1 MNDVDRMIFRFDD
14 IELDTDRYE
23 LRRGGVVRAVE
34 PQVFSLLEL
43 FVANP
48 NRLITKDELNER
60 IWNGRVVSEAVVNS
74 RIRSARQAIG
84 DDGKTQRLIRT
95 VHRRGFRFI
104 GTPTVAHPDVARALV
119 CTPAEAFHPDADTA
133 ARPSPSDGPPSIAVL
148 PFQWLCGDDVRA
160 DAVAHELIVELS
172 RLHWL
177 AVIARGSS
185 FQFRHPGV
193 DLAAAGERLG
203 ARYLLTGTVA
213 IEGVRSAVTVELIRT
228 TDLRVLWADRYEGP
242 VEDLLG
248 LRSTMARD
256 IVSTIDYRIPL
267 AEATRA
273 AAVPTGS
280 LDAWGAYHLGL
291 WHMYRFNAHDN
302 GRAQQL
308 FERATAE
315 DPHFARAH
323 AALSFTHFQNAFV
336 GYQKDTAAERRQ
348 ARQFA
353 EKGLA
358 LDPLDPF
365 SNLCMGRAEWLDG
378 DVERA
383 FPWYDRCIELN
394 PNYALAHYNRALA
407 DVIAR
412 RGEQCDAGVEKA
424 MSLSPIDPL
433 RYAHLATRAFRCLVQ
448 GDHSAACDWAERGA
462 RAPNAHVHIYVIAAL
477 VNELAGNRT
486 AAEAWVADVRRRM
499 STYRQALFFKA
510 FPFRDAGTHRM
521 IRSALDRLGI

>member
-1 MNDVDRMIFRFDD
+1 MIFRFDD

-23 LRRGGVVRAVE
+23 LRCGGVVRPVE
-34 PQVFSLLEL
+34 PQVFALLEL
-43 FVANP
+43 LVANP
-48 NRLITKDELNER
+48 DRLITKDELNER

-84 DDGKTQRLIRT
+84 DDGKAQRRIRT
-95 VHRRGFRFI
+95 VHRRGFRFL
-104 GTPTVAHPDVARALV
+104 GTPAVEHPNVAHAVV
-119 CTPAEAFHPDADTA
+119 CDPAEAPHPRASA
-133 ARPSPSDGPPSIAVL
+133 AAPPIESGGPPSIAVL
-148 PFQWLCGDDVRA
+148 PFQWLSGDGVRATLA

-177 AVIARGSS
+177 IVIARGSS
-185 FQFRHPGV
+185 FQFRDPGV
-193 DLAAAGERLG
+193 DLTAVGERLG

-213 IEGVRSAVTVELIRT
+213 VDGKRSAVTVELVRAA
-228 TDLRVLWADRYEGP
+228 DQHLLWADRFEGP

-256 IVSTIDYRIPL
+256 IVSTIDYRIPV

-273 AAVPTGS
+273 ATLPTES
-280 LDAWGAYHLGL
+280 LDAWAAYHRGL
-291 WHMYRFNAHDN
+291 WHMYRFSAHDN
-302 GRAQQL
+302 TQALHL
-308 FERATAE
+308 FERAVAV

-336 GYQKDTAAERRQ
+336 GYRKDTAAERRL
-348 ARQFA
+348 AREFA

-365 SNLCMGRAEWLDG
+365 SNLCMGRADWLDG
-378 DVERA
+378 DMERA

-412 RGEQCDAGVEKA
+412 SGEQCDAGVDKA

-433 RYAHLATRAFRCLVQ
+433 RYAHLATRGFACLVQ
-448 GDHSAACDWAERGA
+448 GDYAAACDWAERGA
-462 RAPNAHVHIYVIAAL
+462 RAPNAHVHIFVIAAL
-477 VNELAGNRT
+477 VNELAGNHS
-486 AAEAWVADVRRRM
+486 AAEVWASEVRKRM
-499 STYRQALFFKA
+499 STYRQDLFFKA
-510 FPFRDAGTHRM
+510 FPFRDTGTRDT
-521 IRSALDRLGI
+521 IRRALDRLGI